1 MTQNNDFQN
10 LHLNSNLNENLWVI
24 LKSFFF
30 EKGLVRHQ
38 IDSFND
44 FIQNNMQ
51 EIVDDMPPVIANIP
65 VKKNLF
71 GSEKIIEN
79 KIVIRF
85 GQLHLSKPT
94 FVEDDGIAHTLL
106 PKEARL
112 RGLSYS
118 SPLYCDVSTTKLNIY
133 AIGDKKQE
141 VPYSRSIEKILIG
154 RIPIMVKSR
163 FCILEKLLP
172 RALLKF
178 GECLADPGGYFI
190 INGSEKVIVAQEQL
204 SWNHVYVFKK
214 TENRKSVSKLK
225 YYSREGALFF
235 AECRSV
241 AEFGKWS
248 PSLLTVKIC
257 LEEFKKKKQTQKKK
271 NENLILPLYFS
282 GGLYLRAMLPY
293 FRKDI
298 PVSWIFKALGFENEH
313 EILEHIC
320 YKDYDE
326 FLIESARYSLEDD
339 RLEAINSFSKNC
351 PIMDQETALAAIGQH
366 VSKGNQGVRIRFAY
380 EILQK
385 EFLPHVGIGQGFEL
399 RKGYFFGY
407 MINKLL
413 STQIGKRKTDD
424 RDHYGNK
431 RLDTTGPLLG
441 VLFRQLLSKVLKD
454 LRVSLQ
460 KKYIQSSHQNE
471 IVDLFKSS
479 FLTTGLQYALSTGNW
494 GSDKQALKT
503 GVSQV
508 LNRLSYLST
517 LSHLRRLSSSSGK
530 NTKLTK
536 PRHLHNTQWGLICP
550 SETPEGHSCGL
561 VKNLAITALITTGSI
576 TNQIIDLLEEI
587 GTKGLGDYGYDKNI
601 ENFKIFVNGSWVGT
615 HIDPVKIVQN
625 LKYSRKKRIIK
636 EEISI
641 SLDIDNK
648 EVRIFSDSGRIARPL
663 LVFKN
668 QQTITNFSRLKKDE
682 QTGSMFQKLI
692 GTQFQNEI
700 SFCDLLKEGILEII
714 DAEEEETCLIAMN
727 LEEAIFQ
734 YSGNSRI
741 KFSHCELHP
750 SCILGVCASMI
761 PFPDHNQSPRNTYQS
776 AMGKQAIGINCSNF
790 NLRMDTMCHLL
801 YYPQKPLVIT
811 RSLNFLNIDKFPNG
825 INAIVAIACYGGYNQ
840 EDSIVL
846 SQDAVDRGIF
856 RSFFYR
862 TYKDEEKNKFGGRM
876 ENFEI
881 PNKEECTGLRLGCYE
896 KLDYDGLICEG
907 TKVSGDDIIIGKTTP
922 CEIGKLKT
930 SYSSIQRSYKNKK
943 DASVAVKSFESG
955 IVDKVMIGKTEYGTK
970 MVKIRIR
977 SVRIPQVGDK
987 FASRHGQKGIV
998 GMLYKQSDLPFTE
1011 DGIVPD
1017 IIMNPHA
1024 IPSRMTIGHLL
1035 ETLLSKVS
1043 ALEGLI
1049 GDGTPFC
1056 NLKVKTVSDRLEKLE
1071 YNKYGWEI
1079 MYNGFTGEKI
1089 RSPIFIGPT
1098 YYQRLKHMVDDKIH
1112 SRARGPVQILTR
1124 QPSEGR
1130 SRDGGLRFGE
1140 MERDCMISH
1149 GSAIFLKDRL
1159 MDQSDAFEIFVC
1171 DLCGFLAIGNRKQ
1184 NIFECKNCDN
1194 TVSISLIRI
1203 PYACKLLFQELMAM
1217 AISPRI
1223 ISGNF

>member
-1 MTQNNDFQN
+1 MVIQNDSERFDQG
-10 LHLNSNLNENLWVI
+10 SFLNEKLWVI
-24 LKSFFF
+24 LKSFFY

-44 FIQNNMQ
+44 FIQNKMQ
-51 EIVDDMPPVIANIP
+51 ELVDDMPPVIVNILAE
-65 VKKNLF
+65 KGDSIN
-71 GSEKIIEN
+71 EKIIEN

-94 FVEDDGIAHTLL
+94 FIEDDGVAHTLL

-133 AIGDKKQE
+133 LTDEKKQE
-141 VPYSRSIEKILIG
+141 IPYSRSTEKVLLG
-154 RIPIMVKSR
+154 RIPIMIKSR
-163 FCILEKLLP
+163 FCVLDKLLP

-214 TENRKSVSKLK
+214 SENIKAIVKLAFYSKDG
-225 YYSREGALFF
+225 SLFF

-248 PSLLTVKIC
+248 PSLLTIKIC
-257 LEEFKKKKQTQKKK
+257 VENFPKKKKSLDKISG
-271 NENLILPLYFS
+271 NDYLRMYFS

-298 PVSWIFKALGFENEH
+298 PIAWIFKALGFENEH
-313 EILEHIC
+313 EILEYIC

-326 FLIESARYSLEDD
+326 TLIESVRYALEDD
-339 RLEAINSFSKNC
+339 RLETLHSYSKNC
-351 PIMDQETALAAIGQH
+351 PTMDQETALAAIGQH
-366 VSKGNQGVRIRFAY
+366 VSKGSQGVRIKFAY

-431 RLDTTGPLLG
+431 RLDTTGPLLST
-441 VLFRQLLSKVLKD
+441 LFRQLLSKVLKD

-460 KKYIQSSHQNE
+460 KKFILNTQQST
-471 IVDLFKSS
+471 IGDLFKSS
-479 FLTTGLQYALSTGNW
+479 FMTTGLQYALSTGNW
-494 GSDKQALKT
+494 GSDKQAIKT

-508 LNRLSYLST
+508 LNRLSYLSS
-517 LSHLRRLSSSSGK
+517 LSHLRRLSSSGGK
-530 NTKLTK
+530 TGKLTK
-536 PRHLHNTQWGLICP
+536 PRHLHNTHWGLICP
-550 SETPEGHSCGL
+550 AETPEGHSCGL
-561 VKNLAITALITTGSI
+561 VKNLALTSFITVGSS
-576 TNQIIDLLEEI
+576 TNPILDLLEEME
-587 GTKGLGDYGYDKNI
+587 TKILGDYDCDKNSKS
-601 ENFKIFVNGSWVGT
+601 FKVFVNGSWIGT
-615 HIDPVKIVQN
+615 HINPIEIIKG
-625 LKYSRKKRIIK
+625 LKYSRRKGNIR
-636 EEISI
+636 EEVSI
-641 SLDIDNK
+641 SLDIENK
-648 EVRIFSDSGRIARPL
+648 EVRIFSDSGRITRPL
-663 LVFKN
+663 LVLKDLKN
-668 QQTITNFSRLKKDE
+668 ISDDMRSIDKENTELILERFIGVRLKK
-682 QTGSMFQKLI
+682 
-692 GTQFQNEI
+692 NI
-700 SFCDLLKEGILEII
+700 SFTDLLKEGILELI

-727 LEEAIFQ
+727 LDQVFYQFSNDTE
-734 YSGNSRI
+734 I

-750 SCILGVCASMI
+750 SSILGVCASMI

-776 AMGKQAIGINCSNF
+776 AMGKQSIGINCSNF

-801 YYPQKPLVIT
+801 YYPQKPLVMT
-811 RSLNFLNIDKFPNG
+811 RSMNFLNLDKFPNG

-840 EDSIVL
+840 EDSIIM
-846 SQDAVDRGIF
+846 SQDAVDRGMF

-862 TYKDEEKNKFGGRM
+862 SYKDEEKNKFGGRK
-876 ENFEI
+876 ETFEI
-881 PNKEECTGLRLGCYE
+881 PNSEDCSGLRIGCYE
-896 KLDYDGLICEG
+896 KLDFDGLISEG
-907 TKVSGDDIIIGKTTP
+907 IKVSGDDIIIGKTTP
-922 CEIGKLKT
+922 CDIGKIKS
-930 SYSSIQRSYKNKK
+930 SYTPIKRSYRNKK
-943 DASVAVKSFESG
+943 DSSISVKSFESG
-955 IVDKVMIGKTEYGTK
+955 IVDKVMIGKTEYGTR
-970 MVKIRIR
+970 MVKVRIR

-998 GMLYKQSDLPFTE
+998 GMLYKQSDLPFTK

-1035 ETLLSKVS
+1035 ECLLSKVS

-1056 NLKVKTVSDRLEKLE
+1056 KFKIDVIAKRLETFE
-1071 YNKYGWEI
+1071 YNKYGWET
-1079 MYNGFTGEKI
+1079 MYNGFTGDKI
-1089 RSPIFIGPT
+1089 KSPIFIGPT

-1159 MDQSDAFEIFVC
+1159 MDQSDAFEVFVC

-1194 TVSISLIRI
+1194 SVSISLIRI

-1223 ISGNF
+1223 IPGNF

>member
-1 MTQNNDFQN
+1 MEESDKSSF
-10 LHLNSNLNENLWVI
+10 LDEKLWAI
-24 LKSFFF
+24 FKSFFQ

-38 IDSFND
+38 MDSFND

-51 EIVDDMPPVIANIP
+51 EIVDDMPPIIVKIP
-65 VKKNLF
+65 RCKEISTN
-71 GSEKIIEN
+71 EKLIEN

-94 FVEDDGIAHTLL
+94 FIEDDGVAHTLL

-133 AIGDKKQE
+133 FVDEKRHE
-141 VPYSRSIEKILIG
+141 VPYSRSTEKVLLG
-154 RIPIMVKSR
+154 RVPVMVKSR
-163 FCILEKLLP
+163 FCVLDKLLP

-214 TENRKSVSKLK
+214 NENKKISNKLK
-225 YYSREGALFF
+225 FYSKEGSLYF

-248 PSLLTVKIC
+248 PSLLTIKIC
-257 LEEFKKKKQTQKKK
+257 VEDFPKK
-271 NENLILPLYFS
+271 NMFNKKNFEKGNLQLYFS

-293 FRKDI
+293 FRKDV
-298 PVSWIFKALGFENEH
+298 PVSWIFKALGFENEN

-326 FLIESARYSLEDD
+326 FLIESVRYFLEDD
-339 RLEAINSFSKNC
+339 RIETIHSYSKNC

-366 VSKGNQGVRIRFAY
+366 VSKGSQGVRIRFAY

-431 RLDTTGPLLG
+431 RLDTTGTLLS
-441 VLFRQLLSKVLKD
+441 VLFRQLLGKVLKD
-454 LRVSLQ
+454 LRISLQ
-460 KKYIQSSHQNE
+460 KKSNFNNNQYNIR
-471 IVDLFKSS
+471 DLFKSS
-479 FLTTGLQYALSTGNW
+479 FLSTGLQYALSTGNW
-494 GSDKQALKT
+494 GSDKQAIKT

-530 NTKLTK
+530 NTNLTK
-536 PRHLHNTQWGLICP
+536 PRHLHNTHWGLICP
-550 SETPEGHSCGL
+550 AETPEGHACGL
-561 VKNLAITALITTGSI
+561 VKNLAITSFITIGSS
-576 TNQIIDLLEEI
+576 TNGIMDLLEEL
-587 GTKGLGDYGYDKNI
+587 GTKSLGDFDYDKSN
-601 ENFKIFVNGSWVGT
+601 ETFKVFVNGSWVGT
-615 HIDPVKIVQN
+615 YTNPVEIIKS
-625 LKYSRKKRIIK
+625 LKYSRRRKNIR
-636 EEISI
+636 EEVSI
-641 SLDIDNK
+641 SLDIENK
-648 EVRIFSDSGRIARPL
+648 EVRVFSDSGRITRPL
-663 LVFKN
+663 LVLKDLKN
-668 QQTITNFSRLKKDE
+668 
-682 QTGSMFQKLI
+682 KLI
-692 GTQFQNEI
+692 PTRSSLKEFNGLILKEFTGI
-700 SFCDLLKEGILEII
+700 SFDKNLSFTELVKEGILELI

-727 LEEAIFQ
+727 FDEVIGQISNDTE
-734 YSGNSRI
+734 I

-750 SCILGVCASMI
+750 SSILGVCASMI

-776 AMGKQAIGINCSNF
+776 AMGKQSIGINSSNF

-811 RSLNFLNIDKFPNG
+811 RSMAILNLDKFPNG

-862 TYKDEEKNKFGGRM
+862 TYKDEEKNKFGGRK
-876 ENFEI
+876 ETFEI
-881 PNKEECTGLRLGCYE
+881 PGNENCSGLKFGCYE
-896 KLDYDGLICEG
+896 KLDFDGLICEG
-907 TKVSGDDIIIGKTTP
+907 IKVSGDDIIIGKTTP
-922 CEIGKLKT
+922 CDPGKIKSCYT
-930 SYSSIQRSYKNKK
+930 QTKRNYKNKK
-943 DASVAVKSFESG
+943 DASTAAKSFESG
-955 IVDKVMIGKTEYGTK
+955 VVDKVMIGKTEFGTK

-998 GMLYKQSDLPFTE
+998 GMLYKQSDMPFTK
-1011 DGIVPD
+1011 DGIIPD

-1035 ETLLSKVS
+1035 ECLLSKVS

-1056 NLKVKTVSDRLEKLE
+1056 NLKIETVAERLEKFE
-1071 YNKYGWEI
+1071 FNKYGWET
-1079 MYNGFTGEKI
+1079 MFNGYTGEKLK
-1089 RSPIFIGPT
+1089 SPIFIGPT

-1112 SRARGPVQILTR
+1112 SRARGPVQNLTR
-1124 QPSEGR
+1124 QPTEGR
-1130 SRDGGLRFGE
+1130 SKDGGLRFGE

-1159 MDQSDAFEIFVC
+1159 VDQSDAFEVFVC

-1194 TVSISLIRI
+1194 SVSISLIRI

-1217 AISPRI
+1217 SITPRI
-1223 ISGNF
+1223 IPGNF

>member
-1 MTQNNDFQN
+1 MIKEEREINNNQNSFFD
-10 LHLNSNLNENLWVI
+10 EKLWNI
-24 LKSFFF
+24 LKNFFQ

-51 EIVDDMPPVIANIP
+51 EIVDDMPPIITCFP
-65 VKKNLF
+65 IYRDKLLD
-71 GSEKIIEN
+71 EKIIEN
-79 KIVIRF
+79 KTVIRF

-94 FVEDDGIAHTLL
+94 FIEDDGVAHTLL

-118 SPLYCDVSTTKLNIY
+118 SPLYCDVSKTKLNIY
-133 AIGDKKQE
+133 QSDGKKYE
-141 VPYSRSIEKILIG
+141 VPYSRTTEKVLLG
-154 RIPIMVKSR
+154 RIPIMIKSR
-163 FCILEKLLP
+163 FCVLDKLLP
-172 RALLKF
+172 KSLQKF
-178 GECLADPGGYFI
+178 GECVADPGGYFI

-204 SWNHVYVFKK
+204 SWNHIYVFKRS
-214 TENRKSVSKLK
+214 ENKKNLIKLS
-225 YYSREGALFF
+225 YYIPEGFLFY

-248 PSLLTVKIC
+248 PSLLTIKVC
-257 LEEFKKKKQTQKKK
+257 LENFPEKKKKKQEKD
-271 NENLILPLYFS
+271 NFSLYFK

-298 PVSWIFKALGFENEH
+298 PVAWIFKALGFETEH
-313 EILEHIC
+313 EILEYIC

-326 FLIESARYSLEDD
+326 LLIEYVRYSLEDD
-339 RLEAINSFSKNC
+339 RLTTTHCFSQNC

-366 VSKGNQGVRIRFAY
+366 VSQGSQSVRIRFAY

-413 STQIGKRKTDD
+413 NTQIGKRKTDD

-431 RLDTTGPLLG
+431 RLDTAGPLLN
-441 VLFRQLLSKVLKD
+441 VLFRQLLNKVLKD

-460 KKYIQSSHQNE
+460 KNYTSSREQS
-471 IVDLFKSS
+471 IIGDIFKSS
-479 FLTTGLQYALSTGNW
+479 FITTGLQYALSTGNW
-494 GSDKQALKT
+494 GSDRQAIKT

-517 LSHLRRLSSSSGK
+517 LSHLRRLSSTGDK
-530 NTKLTK
+530 NGKLTK
-536 PRHLHNTQWGLICP
+536 PRHLHNTHWGLICP
-550 SETPEGHSCGL
+550 AETPEGHSCGL
-561 VKNLAITALITTGSI
+561 VKNLAITSFITIGSPANPI
-576 TNQIIDLLEEI
+576 MDLLEELGVRI
-587 GTKGLGDYGYDKNI
+587 LGDNEEEKNNKI
-601 ENFKIFVNGSWVGT
+601 FKVFVNGSWIGT
-615 HIDPVKIVQN
+615 HKNSYEIVKN
-625 LKYSRKKRIIK
+625 LKYLRKKRNLR

-641 SLDIDNK
+641 SLDIENR
-648 EVRIFSDSGRIARPL
+648 EVRIFSDSGRITRPL
-663 LVFKN
+663 LVLKELKPEFKDKN
-668 QQTITNFSRLKKDE
+668 LAIKIEKDLVLE
-682 QTGSMFQKLI
+682 KLTGLNLTKDVFF
-692 GTQFQNEI
+692 T
-700 SFCDLLKEGILEII
+700 DLLKEGILELI
-714 DAEEEETCLIAMN
+714 DAEEEETCLIAMS
-727 LEEAIFQ
+727 LDEAIDQ
-734 YSGNSRI
+734 ISVDTEI

-750 SCILGVCASMI
+750 SSILGVCGSMI

-811 RSLNFLNIDKFPNG
+811 RSMNFLNLDKFPNG

-840 EDSIVL
+840 EDSIIL

-862 TYKDEEKNKFGGRM
+862 TYKDEEKNKLGGKK
-876 ENFEI
+876 ETFEI
-881 PNKEECTGLRLGCYE
+881 PNQKDCAGLKLGCYD
-896 KLDYDGLICEG
+896 KLDFDGLICEG
-907 TKVSGDDIIIGKTTP
+907 IKVSGDDIIIGKTTP
-922 CEIGKLKT
+922 CDLGKLKS
-930 SYSSIQRSYKNKK
+930 SYTPVKRVYKNKK
-943 DASVAVKSFESG
+943 DASIGVKSFESG
-955 IVDKVMIGKTEYGTK
+955 IVDKVMIGKTEYGNK
-970 MVKIRIR
+970 MVKVRIR

-998 GMLYKQSDLPFTE
+998 GMLYKQTDLPFTKE
-1011 DGIVPD
+1011 GIVPD

-1035 ETLLSKVS
+1035 ECLLSKVS

-1056 NLKVKTVSDRLEKLE
+1056 KLKIETIAEKLQKFE
-1071 YNKYGWEI
+1071 FNQYGWET
-1079 MYNGFTGEKI
+1079 MFNGFTGEKI
-1089 RSPIFIGPT
+1089 NSPIFIGPT

-1159 MDQSDAFEIFVC
+1159 MDQSDAYEVFIC
-1171 DLCGFLAIGNRKQ
+1171 DLCGFLAVANKKQ
-1184 NIFECKNCDN
+1184 NIFECKNCEN
-1194 TVSISLIRI
+1194 NISISLIRI

-1223 ISGNF
+1223 IPGNF

>member
-1 MTQNNDFQN
+1 MSHKKELDA
-10 LHLNSNLNENLWVI
+10 SNQISFLDEKLWII
-24 LKSFFF
+24 LKSFFQ

-38 IDSFND
+38 IDSYND

-51 EIVDDMPPVIANIP
+51 EILDDMPPVILNIP
-65 VKKNLF
+65 TTKNQTLD
-71 GSEKIIEN
+71 EN
-79 KIVIRF
+79 IKQRKIVIRF

-94 FVEDDGIAHTLL
+94 FIEDDGIAHTLL

-118 SPLYCDVSTTKLNIY
+118 SPLYCDISITKLNIY
-133 AIGDKKQE
+133 PKDDRKHEI
-141 VPYSRSIEKILIG
+141 PYNRKIEKILLG

-163 FCILEKLLP
+163 FCVLDKLLP
-172 RALLKF
+172 RSLLKF
-178 GECLADPGGYFI
+178 GECIADPGGYFI

-204 SWNHVYVFKK
+204 SWNYVYVFKK
-214 TENRKSVSKLK
+214 NESKKTTDKLK
-225 YYSREGALFF
+225 YYTKEGFLFF

-257 LEEFKKKKQTQKKK
+257 VEDFPKK
-271 NENLILPLYFS
+271 NRLRKKNIENQNLPLYFS

-298 PVSWIFKALGFENEH
+298 PVSWIFKALGFENEY
-313 EILEHIC
+313 EILNHIC
-320 YKDYDE
+320 YADDDE
-326 FLIESARYSLEDD
+326 DLIESVRYFLEDD
-339 RLEAINSFSKNC
+339 RLETLYSFSKNC

-366 VSKGNQGVRIRFAY
+366 VSKGTQSVRIRFAY

-431 RLDTTGPLLG
+431 RLDTAGPLLSI
-441 VLFRQLLSKVLKD
+441 LFRQLINKVLKD
-454 LRVSLQ
+454 LRISLQ
-460 KKYIQSSHQNE
+460 KKYILNSDQCTIGE
-471 IVDLFKSS
+471 LLKSS

-494 GSDKQALKT
+494 GSDKQAIKT

-530 NTKLTK
+530 NGKLTK
-536 PRHLHNTQWGLICP
+536 PRHLHNTHWGLICP
-550 SETPEGHSCGL
+550 AETPEGHACGL
-561 VKNLAITALITTGSI
+561 VKNLALTSFITIGSSANPI
-576 TNQIIDLLEEI
+576 MELLEEI
-587 GTKGLGDYGYDKNI
+587 GTKSLGDCENDKKN
-601 ENFKIFVNGSWVGT
+601 ENYKVFVNGSWIGM
-615 HIDPVKIVQN
+615 HSNPYEIIEN
-625 LKYSRKKRIIK
+625 LKYSRRRKNIR

-641 SLDIDNK
+641 SFDVDNK
-648 EVRIFSDSGRIARPL
+648 EIKIFSDYGRVTRPL
-663 LVFKN
+663 LVLKNTKIEKGTALFKLPPKDFLLEK
-668 QQTITNFSRLKKDE
+668 IIKLPLDSNFSFTDFLKD
-682 QTGSMFQKLI
+682 
-692 GTQFQNEI
+692 
-700 SFCDLLKEGILEII
+700 GILELI
-714 DAEEEETCLIAMN
+714 DAQEEETCLIAMN
-727 LEEAIFQ
+727 LNEVAFQ
-734 YSGNSRI
+734 FSTNAEV

-750 SCILGVCASMI
+750 SIILGVCGSLI

-776 AMGKQAIGINCSNF
+776 AMGKQAIGINSLNY

-811 RSLNFLNIDKFPNG
+811 RSMNFLNLDKFPNG

-840 EDSIVL
+840 EDSIIL
-846 SQDAVDRGIF
+846 SQDAVDRGLF

-862 TYKDEEKNKFGGRM
+862 TYKDEEKNKIGGRK
-876 ENFEI
+876 ETFEI
-881 PNKEECTGLRLGCYE
+881 PNKENCTSLRIGCYE
-896 KLDYDGLICEG
+896 KLDFDGLIYEG

-922 CEIGKLKT
+922 CDLGKIKS
-930 SYSSIQRSYKNKK
+930 SYTPIKRTYKNRKDSSIN
-943 DASVAVKSFESG
+943 VKSFESG
-955 IVDKVMIGKTEYGTK
+955 IVDKVLVGKTEYGTR

-998 GMLYKQSDLPFTE
+998 GMLYKQSDLPFTKE
-1011 DGIVPD
+1011 GIVPD

-1035 ETLLSKVS
+1035 ECLLSKVS

-1056 NLKVKTVSDRLEKLE
+1056 DLKIETIAQRLEKFQF
-1071 YNKYGWEI
+1071 NKYGWET
-1079 MYNGFTGEKI
+1079 MFNGYTGEKI
-1089 RSPIFIGPT
+1089 KTPIFIGPT

-1124 QPSEGR
+1124 QPTEGR

-1159 MDQSDAFEIFVC
+1159 MDQSDAFEVFVC
-1171 DLCGFLAIGNRKQ
+1171 DLCGLLAIGNRKK
-1184 NIFECKNCDN
+1184 NMFECRNCDN
-1194 TVSISLIRI
+1194 NVSISLIRI

-1223 ISGNF
+1223 IPGNF

>member
-1 MTQNNDFQN
+1 MINKSWGQTSSE
-10 LHLNSNLNENLWVI
+10 NSSLDEKLWVI
-24 LKSFFF
+24 FKSFFQ

-51 EIVDDMPPVIANIP
+51 EIVDDMPPVILTIP
-65 VKKNLF
+65 LNKELSTN
-71 GSEKIIEN
+71 EKIVEN

-94 FVEDDGIAHTLL
+94 FIEDDGVAHTLL

-133 AIGDKKQE
+133 LTDEKKHE
-141 VPYSRSIEKILIG
+141 VPYSRSTEKVLLG
-154 RIPIMVKSR
+154 RIPIMIKSR
-163 FCILEKLLP
+163 FCVLDKLLP

-178 GECLADPGGYFI
+178 GECLADPGGYFV

-214 TENRKSVSKLK
+214 NENKKATNKLSFYSK
-225 YYSREGALFF
+225 EGSLFF

-248 PSLLTVKIC
+248 PSLLTIKIC
-257 LEEFKKKKQTQKKK
+257 VQDFPKKSQINKKDF
-271 NENLILPLYFS
+271 ENGKLPLYFS

-298 PVSWIFKALGFENEH
+298 PVAWIFKALGFENEH

-326 FLIESARYSLEDD
+326 FLIEFVRYSLEDD
-339 RLEAINSFSKNC
+339 RLETIHSFSKNC

-366 VSKGNQGVRIRFAY
+366 VSKGSQGIRIRFAY

-413 STQIGKRKTDD
+413 STQIGNRKTDD

-431 RLDTTGPLLG
+431 RLDTTGPLLS

-454 LRVSLQ
+454 LRISLQ
-460 KKYIQSSHQNE
+460 KKYILNDDQSNIQE
-471 IVDLFKSS
+471 LFKSS

-494 GSDKQALKT
+494 GSDKQAIKT

-550 SETPEGHSCGL
+550 AETPEGHACGL
-561 VKNLAITALITTGSI
+561 VKNLAITSFITVGSS
-576 TNQIIDLLEEI
+576 TNKIMDLLEEM
-587 GTKGLGDYGYDKNI
+587 GTKSLGDYDYDKND
-601 ENFKIFVNGSWVGT
+601 ENFKVFVNGSWIGT
-615 HIDPVKIVQN
+615 HIKPIEIIKN
-625 LKYSRKKRIIK
+625 LKYSRRKKSIR
-636 EEISI
+636 EEVSI
-641 SLDIDNK
+641 SLDIKNK
-648 EVRIFSDSGRIARPL
+648 EVRIFSDSGRITRPL
-663 LVFKN
+663 LVLKDLKTLPIN
-668 QQTITNFSRLKKDE
+668 VRPITGDYNDIILEKFSGLCLGDD
-682 QTGSMFQKLI
+682 
-692 GTQFQNEI
+692 I
-700 SFCDLLKEGILEII
+700 SFTELLKEGILELI
-714 DAEEEETCLIAMN
+714 DADEEETCLISMS
-727 LEEAIFQ
+727 LDEVIHQFSTDSE
-734 YSGNSRI
+734 I

-750 SCILGVCASMI
+750 SGILGVCASMI

-790 NLRMDTMCHLL
+790 NIRMDTMCHLL

-811 RSLNFLNIDKFPNG
+811 RVMNFLNLDKFPNG

-840 EDSIVL
+840 EDSIVM

-862 TYKDEEKNKFGGRM
+862 TYKDEEKNKFGGRK
-876 ENFEI
+876 ETFEI
-881 PNKEECTGLRLGCYE
+881 PNNEECSGKKKANYE
-896 KLDYDGLICEG
+896 NLDFDGLICEG
-907 TKVSGDDIIIGKTTP
+907 IKVSGDDIIIGKTTP
-922 CEIGKLKT
+922 CDLGKVKS
-930 SYSSIQRSYKNKK
+930 SYTPTKRNYKNKK
-943 DASVAVKSFESG
+943 DASVKAKNFESG
-955 IVDKVMIGKTEYGTK
+955 IVDKVMIGKTEFGTR
-970 MVKIRIR
+970 MVKVRIR

-998 GMLYKQSDLPFTE
+998 GMLYKQSDLPFTK

-1035 ETLLSKVS
+1035 ECLLSKVS

-1056 NLKVKTVSDRLEKLE
+1056 KLNIEAVAERLKNFKF
-1071 YNKYGWEI
+1071 NKYGWET
-1079 MYNGFTGEKI
+1079 MFNGYTGEKI
-1089 RSPIFIGPT
+1089 KSPIFIGPT

-1112 SRARGPVQILTR
+1112 SRARGQVQMLTR
-1124 QPSEGR
+1124 QPTEGR
-1130 SRDGGLRFGE
+1130 SRGGGLRFGE

-1159 MDQSDAFEIFVC
+1159 VDQSDAFEVFVC

-1194 TVSISLIRI
+1194 SVSISLIRI

-1217 AISPRI
+1217 SISPRI
-1223 ISGNF
+1223 IPGNF